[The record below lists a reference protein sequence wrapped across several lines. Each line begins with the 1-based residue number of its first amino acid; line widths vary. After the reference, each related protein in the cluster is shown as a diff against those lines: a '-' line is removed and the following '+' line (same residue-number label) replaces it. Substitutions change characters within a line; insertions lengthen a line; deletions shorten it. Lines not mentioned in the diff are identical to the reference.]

1 MAINSVRRR
10 RPKRRNVSRSSQ
22 EVRLARVKGEGLAGR
37 AARCGNS
44 LSAVPMS
51 EQRLTRIVIVT
62 NPQGL
67 HARPADMFVKTAMRF
82 QSKIEVVKDSER
94 VDGKS
99 ILSMLTLAA
108 MEGTKL
114 SLEATGGDAQ
124 QALDALAELFLRNF
138 ADEQEKAEA
147 QP

>member
-1 MAINSVRRR
+1 
-10 RPKRRNVSRSSQ
+10 
-22 EVRLARVKGEGLAGR
+22 
-37 AARCGNS
+37 
-44 LSAVPMS
+44 MS
-51 EQRLTRIVIVT
+51 EPKLTRIVVVN

-67 HARPADMFVKTAMRF
+67 HARPADMFVKTALRF

-114 SLEATGGDAQ
+114 SLEATGCDAKE
-124 QALDALAELFLRNF
+124 ALDALVELFDKNF
-138 ADEQEKAEA
+138 ADDQEKAG
-147 QP
+147 